1 MADPFSITAGVV
13 GLVTQGIKAVQTLQN
28 YATKYRI
35 ADLSIA
41 STRTEC
47 STIRIALLQIQDLLI
62 QNGTTSH
69 ADDNDS
75 FAAHALEEYESVLSA
90 CSVVFQVL
98 NERLTELNKQSLD
111 KNNESSFK
119 MKVNAVWNDDELT
132 VLRQNIRGQAIAIN
146 LLLSAFQ
153 A

>member
-1 MADPFSITAGVV
+1 MSDPFSITVGVV
-13 GLVTQGIKAVQTLQN
+13 GLVVQSIKAVQSLQN
-28 YATKYRI
+28 YVSKYRI

-41 STRTEC
+41 TTRTEC

-62 QNGTTSH
+62 QNKSASQVDH
-69 ADDNDS
+69 SDS
-75 FAAHALEEYESVLSA
+75 FGAYALGEYEDVLSA
-90 CSVVFQVL
+90 CSIAFSVL
-98 NERLTELNKQSLD
+98 NERLTELNVASLD
-111 KNNESSFK
+111 KNNESSFRSK
-119 MKVNAVWNDDELT
+119 LIAVWNDDEMN